1 MGRTTQYETA
11 ARYKTEVLK
20 LRGFMSRNVGFVEF
34 KGGLRE
40 RFRGG
45 GSRVSS
51 CFPLEDD
58 MRAFGNCREFAEA
71 FKGMALI
78 PRPALHNAIDFARRL
93 GRELIS
99 HSPSFSFCSAS
110 LEAFISTYTTPSR
123 VSTAAGSKALAHGP
137 GSVLE
142 SSFLVLRRDQMHLCA
157 VLVQG
162 VLGAFDSTFIF
173 ASTSLSDCRPN
184 PWQHKAHSRYS
195 SV

>member
-1 MGRTTQYETA
+1 
-11 ARYKTEVLK
+11 
-20 LRGFMSRNVGFVEF
+20 
-34 KGGLRE
+34 
-40 RFRGG
+40 
-45 GSRVSS
+45 
-51 CFPLEDD
+51 

-157 VLVQG
+157 VLPSAPVGSGSAPLRHVRARVEYLGLG
-162 VLGAFDSTFIF
+162 VWGLGFRVWGLGFG
-173 ASTSLSDCRPN
+173 
-184 PWQHKAHSRYS
+184 
-195 SV
+195 V